1 MTEFILASIVVIGAA
16 SVLVS
21 FLAYKAGK
29 EYDQWA
35 NEINQGGS
43 VRLEPVLMA
52 GEVVGYTVVTTSPPR
67 PL

>member
-1 MTEFILASIVVIGAA
+1 MTEFILGSIVLIGAA
-16 SVLVS
+16 CMLVS

-29 EYDQWA
+29 AYDQWA
-35 NEINQGGS
+35 NEVNQGGS
-43 VRLEPVLMA
+43 VRLEPVMMG